1 MTEGLISLN
10 APPFWITLAVAIVA
24 LNLINGRTIRQW
36 AFAAINLGFLSAL
49 AGWYGAGLIG
59 ALVLMWLLLH
69 AVQNRFAPNTA
80 MLVLAAATLWL
91 FLLHK
96 GLPLPALPN
105 GSAFANLLSVVGISF
120 VTLRVVEVVRAV
132 ADGRYPTPNFPMLV
146 NYLVPFHMLAAGPVQ
161 AYDDFVAGLDDANV
175 RNARDVLTGV
185 ERIAW
190 GLFKKFVIAFMLKE
204 AFLTDFRSNGLYMWI
219 ELQVFLVWLYIDFSA
234 YSDIAFGI
242 GRLIGVATPE
252 NFKNPL
258 FARNLIDFWE
268 RWHISLSM
276 FIRRNLFIPIQL
288 FLMRNGGGSRRLL
301 CAAVAIFVAFEVCGL
316 WHGLSLAWLAWGAL
330 HSLGLMAVRTY
341 SDALEKALGP
351 QRMKIYRT
359 SPKVRVASTLVTFE
373 YLAVTFLPLF
383 QASS

>member
-10 APPFWITLAVAIVA
+10 APPFWITLAAAIVA
-24 LNLINGRTIRQW
+24 LNLINGREIRQT
-36 AFAAINLGFLSAL
+36 AFAAINLGFVSAL
-49 AGWYGAGLIG
+49 AEWYVVPLLG
-59 ALVLMWLLLH
+59 ALVVMWLLLR
-69 AVQNRFAPNTA
+69 AVQNRFAPSTA
-80 MLVLAAATLWL
+80 KLVLAAATLWL

-96 GLPLPALPN
+96 GLPLPALPS
-105 GSAFANLLSVVGISF
+105 GSAFANLLSLVGISF

-132 ADGRYPTPNFPMLV
+132 ADGRHRAPSFPMLV
-146 NYLVPFHMLAAGPVQ
+146 NYLLPFHMLAAGPVQ
-161 AYDDFVAGLDDANV
+161 AYDDFVAGLADANA
-175 RNARDVLTGV
+175 RSARDVLTGA

-190 GLFKKFVIAFMLKE
+190 GLFKKFVIAAMLKE
-204 AFLTDFRSNGLYMWI
+204 TFLTDFRSHGLYMWI

-316 WHGLSLAWLAWGAL
+316 WHGPSLVWLAWGAL
-330 HSLGLMAVRTY
+330 HGLGLMAVRAY
-341 SDALEKALGP
+341 SDVLERALGP
-351 QRMKIYRT
+351 RRMKIYLA
-359 SPKVRVASTLVTFE
+359 SPKVRVAATLVTFE
-373 YLAVTFLPLF
+373 YLAITFLPLF
-383 QASS
+383 LASS